1 MQGGRF
7 KKKRWI
13 GGKGMPQA
21 EIHFQ
26 MTGWGKDLIAPFGVG
41 VAPEKKGKNP
51 ISRQKTLDVYKSES
65 K

>member
-1 MQGGRF
+1 
-7 KKKRWI
+7 
-13 GGKGMPQA
+13 MPQA